1 MGQLESQRLL
11 VSSALELR
19 PWTDIGAKPTM
30 TNDSTLVTKAKVGD
44 KLTRNRPE
52 GTLWCF
58 THRLD
63 GPQDGFQ
70 AFRDLFD
77 RTTRPPR

>member
-1 MGQLESQRLL
+1 
-11 VSSALELR
+11 
-19 PWTDIGAKPTM
+19 M

-58 THRLD
+58 THLLD

-77 RTTRPPR
+77 RTIRPLR